1 MDNSANEV
9 QKDMST
15 AFDASTIDGITR
27 AFHSLHTRVAS
38 LESATVA
45 GVPEKHGRVLK
56 HIYDWAQRFGM
67 PALPSQEP
75 KPEPV
80 KAAPIIH
87 PEGFTL

>member
-1 MDNSANEV
+1 MDNTANETITPTV
-9 QKDMST
+9 
-15 AFDASTIDGITR
+15 FDPSTIEGISQ
-27 AFHSLHTRVAS
+27 AFRNLHARVAT
-38 LESATVA
+38 LESAPTA